1 MAQRNRFK
9 QLKALKKE
17 LSKELMFVTWYHKR
31 WFNQYV
37 PEDKKK
43 EEELFLLMKSR
54 MKLLVLYGTIKTWG
68 QSR

>member
-17 LSKELMFVTWYHKR
+17 LSKELMFVTWYRKR